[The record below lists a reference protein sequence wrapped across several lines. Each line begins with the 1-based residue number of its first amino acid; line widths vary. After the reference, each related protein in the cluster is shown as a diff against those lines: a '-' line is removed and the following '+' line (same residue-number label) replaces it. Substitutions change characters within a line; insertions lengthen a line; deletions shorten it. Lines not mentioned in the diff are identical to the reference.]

1 MKKITKILLI
11 AVFALLLVGC
21 EEEDMRK
28 TYKAEIVIE
37 DYGTIELELY
47 EKYAPKTVENFVNLA
62 NNHFYDGLTF
72 HRIINGFMM
81 QGGDPSSRG
90 TGEKVPSIKGE
101 FVANGVNN
109 QLKHDRGVI
118 SMARAK
124 DYNSASS
131 QFFIVH
137 KDSPHLDGYYAAFGK
152 VTKGI
157 EVVDKICETV
167 KVEDNN
173 GTVLKENQ
181 PVIKSIRILDQE

>member
-21 EEEDMRK
+21 EQEDNTYK
-28 TYKAEIVIE
+28 SYKAEIVIE
-37 DYGTIELELY
+37 DYGTIDLELY
-47 EKYAPKTVENFVNLA
+47 EKYAPKTVHNFVYLA

-72 HRIINGFMM
+72 HRIISGFMI
-81 QGGDPSSRG
+81 QGGDPSTRNA
-90 TGEKVPSIKGE
+90 GETVTPIEGE
-101 FVANGVNN
+101 FTANGVNN
-109 QLKHDRGVI
+109 QLKHVRGVI
-118 SMARAK
+118 SMARAQ

-137 KDSPHLDGYYAAFGK
+137 QDSPHLDGYYAAFGK

-157 EVVDKICETV
+157 EVVDKICEEV

-173 GTVLKENQ
+173 GKVLKENQ
-181 PVIKSIRILDQE
+181 PVIKSIRIVN